1 MLDLARDII
10 GSQPILTAFLAIG
23 VGYLVGQINIFGFSL
38 GVGAVLFVGLAIG
51 AFAPKAQIIGP
62 IGLTGLIMFLYGI
75 GILYGRQFF
84 EGMVGAGQKYNLL
97 ALVGCLAGLAVA
109 LLLGHIFGIKVG
121 HTLGMYAGSMTSTA
135 TLQAALEVMKNK
147 DPSIGYSIAYP
158 FGVIGPILCIYFM
171 TQIVKPKFPA
181 KTQRFHM
188 GEISV
193 GERFAGRRL
202 GDLMAKAPAG
212 LQVTMVR
219 KGGHNIVPTDDTI
232 LENGDA
238 VLVVAEDKEAIATAA
253 AKLGKLSPGQL
264 ASDRADLD
272 YIRVFVGKASAVGIP
287 LAQLPMPAGYPTHL
301 LHVRRY
307 DADLVPAPDLM
318 LEFGDRVGVLAPP
331 DRKEEIRRHFGDT
344 VKATAE
350 FSYVSL
356 GLGMVMGVLL
366 GLIPIPIPGVGIV
379 TLGIGGGPLIVAL
392 ILGKLRRTG
401 PMLWTMPL
409 PANIVL
415 RNFGLAMFLATVG
428 VNAGQPFV
436 KTVAE
441 SGFTMLFIG
450 VAVLLTTVFIVL
462 LVGHYLMKIPY
473 DDLVGIASGATGNP
487 AILVYS
493 TKMAPTERPDIGY
506 AMIFPS
512 MTLVKVI
519 AAQIVGLLMV
529 RQRRLG
535 DGCGFPAVMR
545 RPSQKPAQARG
556 DTAWLTGIPA
566 ATTHL
571 QFECVQPGRDQG
583 GCRESRSQEGEPS
596 LSGFVHAGG
605 DRRGQH
611 RARRAL
617 LYRHRQ
623 RRGVELRHRARD
635 GRGGVFARAG
645 NRSGWWRRTLHGKQ
659 SDRDGLGERKVYD
672 RRNAA
677 QLGHRLF
684 RQPDRRARACGPG
697 LPFASSRHEWR
708 PRRPV
713 DTEDGRHQDPARR
726 RHAILQ
732 GQCCVTCWFAWRYG
746 LRMPAV
752 R

>member
-1 MLDLARDII
+1 MDVNSSREWSAQGR
-10 GSQPILTAFLAIG
+10 STTC
-23 VGYLVGQINIFGFSL
+23 SRWS
-38 GVGAVLFVGLAIG
+38 AVWRAWLSH
-51 AFAPKAQIIGP
+51 
-62 IGLTGLIMFLYGI
+62 
-75 GILYGRQFF
+75 
-84 EGMVGAGQKYNLL
+84 
-97 ALVGCLAGLAVA
+97 CC
-109 LLLGHIFGIKVG
+109 LGHIFGIKIG
-121 HTLGMYAGSMTSTA
+121 HTLGLYAGSMTSTA
-135 TLQAALEVMKNK
+135 TLQAALDVMKNK

-171 TQIVKPKFPA
+171 TRIVKPKFPA

-212 LQVTMVR
+212 VQVTMVR
-219 KGGHNIVPTDDTI
+219 KGGRNIVPTDDTI
-232 LENGDA
+232 LANGDA
-238 VLVVAEDKEAIATAA
+238 VLVVAEDNEAIATAA

-272 YIRVFVGKASAVGIP
+272 YIRVFVGKASVVGIP
-287 LAQLPMPAGYPTHL
+287 LASLPMPAGYPTHL

-331 DRKEEIRRHFGDT
+331 ERKEEIRRHFGDT

-436 KTVAE
+436 RTVAE

-450 VAVLLTTVFIVL
+450 VAVLLTTVAIVL

-529 RQRRLG
+529 G
-535 DGCGFPAVMR
+535 
-545 RPSQKPAQARG
+545 S
-556 DTAWLTGIPA
+556 
-566 ATTHL
+566 
-571 QFECVQPGRDQG
+571 
-583 GCRESRSQEGEPS
+583 
-596 LSGFVHAGG
+596 AG
-605 DRRGQH
+605 
-611 RARRAL
+611 
-617 LYRHRQ
+617 
-623 RRGVELRHRARD
+623 
-635 GRGGVFARAG
+635 
-645 NRSGWWRRTLHGKQ
+645 
-659 SDRDGLGERKVYD
+659 
-672 RRNAA
+672 
-677 QLGHRLF
+677 
-684 RQPDRRARACGPG
+684 
-697 LPFASSRHEWR
+697 
-708 PRRPV
+708 
-713 DTEDGRHQDPARR
+713 
-726 RHAILQ
+726 
-732 GQCCVTCWFAWRYG
+732 
-746 LRMPAV
+746 
-752 R
+752 